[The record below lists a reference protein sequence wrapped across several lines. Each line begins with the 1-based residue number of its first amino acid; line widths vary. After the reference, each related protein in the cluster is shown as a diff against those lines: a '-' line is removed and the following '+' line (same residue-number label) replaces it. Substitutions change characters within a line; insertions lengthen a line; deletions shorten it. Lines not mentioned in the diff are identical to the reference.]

1 MRLGPTSRGREITE
15 GGPNLSSLLGAFI
28 LSFTVLIVVVIG
40 ILAAYG
46 TVIAI
51 LHAFASQ
58 TQKTDAGTP
67 VLVSN
72 QTRAAHAGG
81 D

>member
-1 MRLGPTSRGREITE
+1 MRLGPTSRGLEITE
-15 GGPNLSSLLGAFI
+15 GGPNLSGLLDAFI
-28 LSFTVLIVVVIG
+28 LSFTALIAVVIG
-40 ILAAYG
+40 ILTAYG

-58 TQKTDAGTP
+58 TQQTP
-67 VLVSN
+67 ALIST
-72 QTRAAHAGG
+72 QARAAHAGG